1 MTANNRLKAM
11 FSLKS
16 KITVYIPATVNIN
29 ETIDNTEFVNKAATL
44 LSECFGGATS
54 TEALGYWVSDT
65 AGLVKENT
73 TMVFAYAGEDDLK
86 KNLDKVIDFCQDL
99 KTEMK
104 QDAVALELNGEMFFI
119 EHDKRNKKWR

>member
-1 MTANNRLKAM
+1 MTNSRLKAM

-44 LSECFGGATS
+44 LSECFGGTTS

-119 EHDKRNKKWR
+119 